1 MTFSPDKSPDRI
13 TPGKALEPSSGTT
26 PQKAPTKDFQSFMQG
41 ESPSAARGQV
51 SQASK
56 TPSPA
61 EITRGTTFQTAG
73 PSFDSIL
80 AQAKTA
86 RDSLGT
92 VETQLKEPNLKLKR
106 SQTHLIKNKLTD
118 ANEYIRA
125 AAGKVGVNGAPMK
138 TPSGGS
144 PLERFLAYVNDGQD
158 QLVQVQQ
165 KLKELSAKGQQLNAA
180 DMLAVTVKMN
190 LAQQEIEY
198 SSTLLGK
205 VIDSIKQM
213 INVQL

>member
-13 TPGKALEPSSGTT
+13 TPGKALEPAGTT
-26 PQKAPTKDFQSFMQG
+26 PQQAPKDFQSFMQG
-41 ESPSAARGQV
+41 ESPAAAKGQAAQ
-51 SQASK
+51 SSGI
-56 TPSPA
+56 PSPA
-61 EITRGTTFQTAG
+61 EIARGTTFQTAG

-138 TPSGGS
+138 MPTGGTP
-144 PLERFLAYVNDGQD
+144 LDRFLAYVNDGQD

-205 VIDSIKQM
+205 VIDSIKQL